1 MTICMPSAS
10 STVLLLYITIYPNLT
25 RIYPKINCLDFCP
38 KAGRDFLF
46 FPKFHQKT
54 WFHTKNAIYGARI
67 VILSI
72 LSLVY
77 PNLIQ
82 IYSVLHGGTHS
93 KSLDIIYNW
102 FKSCGM

>member
-1 MTICMPSAS
+1 MTICVPSAS
-10 STVLLLYITIYPNLT
+10 SVALYYNLSKFNQNLSKNKLPGLLPQ
-25 RIYPKINCLDFCP
+25 
-38 KAGRDFLF
+38 GREG
-46 FPKFHQKT
+46 FPVFPQNFTKKRGFHP
-54 WFHTKNAIYGARI
+54 KNAIYGAKI
-67 VILSI
+67 VMLSI